1 MNTNAEDV
9 IIYLIDLL
17 TDYLNEL
24 NTCEPNEFVCGEM
37 TAYVETLEI
46 LQSWKGAKSHG
57 LNYSIE
63 DKYKI

>member
-24 NTCEPNEFVCGEM
+24 NTCEPNEFVPE
-37 TAYVETLEI
+37 
-46 LQSWKGAKSHG
+46 K
-57 LNYSIE
+57 
-63 DKYKI
+63 